1 MHRFAAVAVLSA
13 AVLAAQETA
22 TAQPGEDRTEAATS
36 AAPAPSAAHAPEPVF
51 DVHALLSL
59 ARISDP
65 QLSPDGAR
73 VAYVVER
80 ISEEKNA
87 KTRQIFTVSADGGE
101 ARRLTAEGNN
111 SRPRW
116 SPDSGQLAFVSDRT
130 DSSQI
135 WLMEADGSRQR
146 PVTDLP
152 IEVDGVLFSPAGDT
166 LVFAGRVYPD
176 CGADW
181 QCNKSRLARDND
193 GRVQAR
199 VYDSLPYRHWDAWDD
214 GRRSHLFA
222 LAADASPGS
231 GDRAVELTPGE
242 YDVPPFS
249 LSAPEG
255 YALSP
260 DGLEVA
266 YARAS
271 DGAAESGLALSTDTD
286 LYAVSIR
293 GGDPV
298 RLTDNPAF
306 DGGPVYSPDGLY
318 IAYLAQQRAGY
329 ESDRFRLMLYD
340 RESGETA
347 VVTETFDRWVNGAA
361 WSSDA
366 GRLFLTAEDRGR
378 EPIFTVLVSG
388 GGVNMAVYGDASHGD
403 VQLLPDGKSLIYTA
417 QSGSHPVEIF
427 RGFAG
432 GGAPLR
438 LTHENDAILDRYRL
452 PDYEEIRYA
461 SNDGSEVSGFL
472 LKPPNFDLDGAYPL
486 LLLIHGGPQGA
497 WRQSWSYRWNAQ
509 VFAAAGFVV
518 FMPNP
523 RGSTGYGQ
531 AFIDGINADWGGKV
545 VEDILAGLDTVIARP
560 YIDRN
565 RVVAAGGSYGGYMVN
580 WLLGHSER
588 FRALVS
594 HAGIYDLES
603 FFGATEEL
611 WFPLWEF
618 GGAPWE
624 KPELYARWSPSAAVE
639 KFKTPT
645 LVIHGRQDYR
655 VPVEQGMALFTALQ
669 MRDVPS
675 KFLHYPDEG
684 HWILKPANSVLWYD
698 TVLGWLRQWVHE

>member
-1 MHRFAAVAVLSA
+1 MQR
-13 AVLAAQETA
+13 
-22 TAQPGEDRTEAATS
+22 PGRS
-36 AAPAPSAAHAPEPVF
+36 
-51 DVHALLSL
+51 
-59 ARISDP
+59 
-65 QLSPDGAR
+65 
-73 VAYVVER
+73 
-80 ISEEKNA
+80 
-87 KTRQIFTVSADGGE
+87 FTVSADGGE

-152 IEVDGVLFSPAGDT
+152 VEVDGVLFSPAGDT

-531 AFIDGINADWGGKV
+531 AFIDGINADWGRQGRRGYSGGVGYGHRAPVYRPQPRGRRGRIVRRLHGQLAAGPFGAVPGARLPCGHLRSGKLFRGDGRTV
-545 VEDILAGLDTVIARP
+545 VPLMGVRGRAVGEAGALRA
-560 YIDRN
+560 
-565 RVVAAGGSYGGYMVN
+565 VVAERRGREVQDAHAGDPRPARLPRAGGAGHGAFYG
-580 WLLGHSER
+580 
-588 FRALVS
+588 
-594 HAGIYDLES
+594 
-603 FFGATEEL
+603 
-611 WFPLWEF
+611 
-618 GGAPWE
+618 
-624 KPELYARWSPSAAVE
+624 AA
-639 KFKTPT
+639 
-645 LVIHGRQDYR
+645 
-655 VPVEQGMALFTALQ
+655 
-669 MRDVPS
+669 
-675 KFLHYPDEG
+675 DEG
-684 HWILKPANSVLWYD
+684 CSVQVPALPGRRPLDSQAGQQRAVVRH
-698 TVLGWLRQWVHE
+698 VLGWLRQWVHE

>member
-1 MHRFAAVAVLSA
+1 MHRFVAVAVLSA
-13 AVLAAQETA
+13 GIAAAQETGID
-22 TAQPGEDRTEAATS
+22 QPTEDRTV
-36 AAPAPSAAHAPEPVF
+36 EPVF
-51 DVHALLSL
+51 DVHALLGL
-59 ARISDP
+59 ARVSDP

-73 VAYVVER
+73 VAYVVQR
-80 ISEEKNA
+80 VSEEENA
-87 KTRQIFTVSADGGE
+87 KIKQIFTVPVDGGA
-101 ARRLTAEGNN
+101 ARQLTDDGNN

-116 SPDSGQLAFVSDRT
+116 SPGSSRLAFVSDRT
-130 DSSQI
+130 GSSQI
-135 WLMEADGSRQR
+135 WLMEADGSRQQ
-146 PVTDLP
+146 PVTN
-152 IEVDGVLFSPAGDT
+152 IATEADGVLFSPTGDT
-166 LVFAGRVYPD
+166 LVFASRVYPD
-176 CGADW
+176 CGSNW
-181 QCNKSRLARDND
+181 ECNKARLARDKD
-193 GRVQAR
+193 GRVKAR
-199 VYDSLPYRHWDAWDD
+199 VYDSLPYRHWDSWDD
-214 GRRSHLFA
+214 DRRSHLFA
-222 LAADASPGS
+222 IAAEASPGD
-231 GDRAVELTPGE
+231 GNHAVDLTPG
-242 YDVPPFS
+242 DRDAPPVS

-255 YALSP
+255 YAISP

-266 YARAS
+266 YVRAS
-271 DGAAESGLALSTDTD
+271 DSAVESGLALSTDTD
-286 LYAVSIR
+286 LFAVSIR
-293 GGDPV
+293 GGESV

-318 IAYLAQQRAGY
+318 IAYLAQQRDGY

-340 RESGETA
+340 RENGETA
-347 VVTETFDRWVNGAA
+347 AVTEAFDRWVTSVA
-361 WSSDA
+361 WSPDSS
-366 GRLFLTAEDRGR
+366 RLFLTADDRGR

-388 GGVNMAVYGDASHGD
+388 GGVNMAVYGDALHGD
-403 VQLLPDGKSLIYTA
+403 VQLLPDGKSLIYAA

-427 RGFAG
+427 RGFASG
-432 GGAPLR
+432 GTPVR
-438 LTHENDAILDRYRL
+438 LTHENDATLGRYRL

-461 SNDGSEVSGFL
+461 SNDGSEISGFL
-472 LKPPNFDLDGAYPL
+472 LKPPNLDLDRTYPL

-531 AFIDGINADWGGKV
+531 SFIDAINADWGGKV
-545 VEDILAGLDTVIARP
+545 VEDILSGLDTVVPRP

-565 RVVAAGGSYGGYMVN
+565 HVVAAGGSYGGYMVN

-588 FRALVS
+588 FRAFVS
-594 HAGIYDLES
+594 HAGVYDLKS

-624 KPELYARWSPSAAVE
+624 KPEIYEQWSPSATVE

-645 LVIHGRQDYR
+645 LVVHGQGDYR

-669 MRDVPS
+669 MRDIPS
-675 KFLHYPDEG
+675 KFLYYPDEG

-698 TVLGWLRQWVHE
+698 TVLGWLKQWVDE

>member
-1 MHRFAAVAVLSA
+1 MHRFAAAFLPAVVSFAQEAVVSPAQQTAAPQAGESA
-13 AVLAAQETA
+13 AA
-22 TAQPGEDRTEAATS
+22 G
-36 AAPAPSAAHAPEPVF
+36 PVF

-65 QLSPDGAR
+65 RLSPDGAQ
-73 VAYVVER
+73 VAYAVER
-80 ISEEKNA
+80 VSEEENTKS
-87 KTRQIFTVSADGGE
+87 KQIFAVSTDGGE
-101 ARRLTAEGNN
+101 ARQLTHEGNN

-116 SPDSGQLAFVSDRT
+116 SPDSTRIAFVSDRAE
-130 DSSQI
+130 SSQI
-135 WLMEADGSRQR
+135 WMMAADGSGQR
-146 PVTDLP
+146 PVTDIP
-152 IEVDGVLFSPAGDT
+152 TGADGVLFSPAGDT
-166 LVFAGRVYPD
+166 LVFGSRVYPQ
-176 CGADW
+176 CGGDW
-181 QCNKSRLARDND
+181 ECNRAELEQAK
-193 GRVQAR
+193 GGPVKAR
-199 VYDSLPYRHWDAWDD
+199 VYDSLLYRHWDAWDD

-222 LAADASPGS
+222 VAADASPGN
-231 GDRAVELTPGE
+231 GAAPVDLTPGE
-242 YDVPPFS
+242 YDAPPFS
-249 LSAPEG
+249 LSAPKG
-255 YALSP
+255 YAISP

-266 YARAS
+266 YVRAS
-271 DGAAESGLALSTDTD
+271 DEAAESGLAVSTGAD
-286 LYAVSIR
+286 LFAVPIE
-293 GGDPV
+293 GGEPV

-318 IAYLAQQRAGY
+318 IAYIAQQRAGY

-347 VVTETFDRWVNGAA
+347 AVTETFDRWVTSVS
-361 WSSDA
+361 WSSDSS
-366 GRLFLTAEDRGR
+366 RLFLTADDRGR

-388 GGVNMAVYGDASHGD
+388 GGVHTAVYGDAAHGD

-427 RGFAG
+427 RGFAS

-438 LTHENDAILDRYRL
+438 LTHENDAALARHTL

-461 SNDGSEVSGFL
+461 SRDGSEVSGFL
-472 LKPPNFDLDGAYPL
+472 LKPADLDLDGSYPL

-531 AFIDGINADWGGKV
+531 AFIDGINGDWGGKV
-545 VEDILAGLDTVIARP
+545 VEDILAGLDTVIPRP
-560 YIDRN
+560 YIDRQ

-580 WLLGHSER
+580 WLLGHSDR

-594 HAGIYDLES
+594 HAGVYDLKS

-624 KPELYARWSPSAAVE
+624 KPEMYEKWSPSAAAA
-639 KFKTPT
+639 KFRTPT
-645 LVIHGRQDYR
+645 LVIHGQKDYR

-669 MRDVPS
+669 MQDVPS
-675 KFLHYPDEG
+675 RFLYYPDEG